1 MIEIIKLTKT
11 YLSKEHKVNA
21 LDNISMNIGRGDF
34 IVIRGSSG
42 SGKTTLL
49 LTLGAMLKPTN
60 GNILFE
66 NEDIYSTNGKERN
79 KFRAENIGFVFQMF
93 HLLPYLT
100 LLENVTVPTFGNQ
113 KTEAEKMLNELGL
126 GDRINHKPYALSAGE
141 KQRTAVARA
150 LMNTPKII
158 LADEPTGNLDPEN
171 TMEVINSLLKYQK
184 NGGTVVIVTHG
195 MEADEFADRII
206 ILKNGRIVENKKT
219 KNKEHK

>member
-1 MIEIIKLTKT
+1 MIEIKKLTKT

-21 LDNISMNIGRGDF
+21 LDNISMNIERGEF

-49 LTLGAMLKPTN
+49 LTLGAMLKPTK

-66 NEDIYSTNGKERN
+66 NKDIYSTNGKERN
-79 KFRAENIGFVFQMF
+79 DFRAENIGFVFQMF

-100 LLENVTVPTFGNQ
+100 LLENVTVPTFGKQ
-113 KTEAEKMLNELGL
+113 KREAEKMLNELGL

-150 LMNTPKII
+150 LMNNPKII

-171 TMEVINSLLKYQK
+171 TIEVIKSLLKYQK

-195 MEADEFADRII
+195 IEADEFADRII
-206 ILKNGRIVENKKT
+206 LLKNGRIVED
-219 KNKEHK
+219 KNLK

>member
-1 MIEIIKLTKT
+1 MIEIKKLTKT

-21 LDNISMNIGRGDF
+21 LDNISMNIGRGEF

-60 GNILFE
+60 GDILFDNKE
-66 NEDIYSTNGKERN
+66 IYSINGKERN
-79 KFRAENIGFVFQMF
+79 QFRAENIGFVFQMF

-100 LLENVTVPTFGNQ
+100 LLENVTVSTFGMQ
-113 KTEAEKMLNELGL
+113 KTEAIKMLNELGL

-150 LMNTPKII
+150 LMNNPKII

-184 NGGTVVIVTHG
+184 SGGTVVIVTHG

-206 ILKNGRIVENKKT
+206 ILKNGRMIGNEKS
-219 KNKEHK
+219 KNKEYK

>member
-1 MIEIIKLTKT
+1 MIEIKKLTKT

-21 LDNISMNIGRGDF
+21 LDNISMNIGRGEF

-66 NEDIYSTNGKERN
+66 NKDIYSTNGKERN
-79 KFRAENIGFVFQMF
+79 DFRAENIGFVFQMF

-100 LLENVTVPTFGNQ
+100 LLENVTVPTFGKQ
-113 KTEAEKMLNELGL
+113 KREAEKMLDELGL

-150 LMNTPKII
+150 LMNNPKII

-171 TMEVINSLLKYQK
+171 TLEVIKSLLKYQK

-195 MEADEFADRII
+195 IEADEFADRII
-206 ILKNGRIVENKKT
+206 LLKNGRIVED
-219 KNKEHK
+219 KNLK